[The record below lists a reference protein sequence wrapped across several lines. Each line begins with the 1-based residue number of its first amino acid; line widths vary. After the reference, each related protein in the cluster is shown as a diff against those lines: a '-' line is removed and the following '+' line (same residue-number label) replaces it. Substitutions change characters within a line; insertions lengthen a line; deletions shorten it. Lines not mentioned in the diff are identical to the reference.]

1 MLSLTMR
8 PGSGCERG
16 APRHAEN
23 ACGMSRAI
31 EIVNVVAAAVVGSQ
45 RMQFL
50 QNDNL

>member
-1 MLSLTMR
+1 MR
-8 PGSGCERG
+8 AGSGCEWG

-31 EIVNVVAAAVVGSQ
+31 EIVNVVAAAAVVGSQ

>member
-1 MLSLTMR
+1 MR
-8 PGSGCERG
+8 MVGRARRSWPH
-16 APRHAEN
+16 HAEN

-31 EIVNVVAAAVVGSQ
+31 EIVKVVAAAAAVVGSQ

>member
-1 MLSLTMR
+1 M
-8 PGSGCERG
+8 GRG
-16 APRHAEN
+16 PPHHAEN

-31 EIVNVVAAAVVGSQ
+31 EIVKVVAAAAVVGSQ